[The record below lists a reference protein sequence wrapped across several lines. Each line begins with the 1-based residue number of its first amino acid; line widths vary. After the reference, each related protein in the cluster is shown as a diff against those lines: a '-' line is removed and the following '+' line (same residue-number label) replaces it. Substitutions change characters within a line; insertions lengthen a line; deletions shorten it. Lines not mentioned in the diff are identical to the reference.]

1 MTFISLG
8 NKEKLYISMCMLHIT
23 PVQNVARNRD
33 VVLVKT
39 GNCVLHKWV
48 IFRDCIVSTF

>member
-23 PVQNVARNRD
+23 PVQNEREKKRD
-33 VVLVKT
+33 VVWVKT
-39 GNCVLHKWV
+39 GNCALCTKWV
-48 IFRDCIVSTF
+48 PFTDCK